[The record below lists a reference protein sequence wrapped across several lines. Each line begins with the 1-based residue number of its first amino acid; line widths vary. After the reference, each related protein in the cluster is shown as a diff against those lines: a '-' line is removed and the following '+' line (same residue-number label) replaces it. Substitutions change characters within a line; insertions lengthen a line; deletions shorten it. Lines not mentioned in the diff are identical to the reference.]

1 MVRGSKHWP
10 LKKQNIVWDW
20 LTPRLPA
27 IFEGITPETQVA
39 WEMCA
44 ECRSM
49 TPSSVATLTD
59 TLPDPQISST
69 LETLAEIS
77 LSLIT
82 SLRSRSMRI
91 LLKLSMSR
99 RNKIVRFL
107 ILPVPQITANAE
119 SCFLDSRR
127 NGFESAR
134 LAFLTVGFEI
144 HRGSYLFS
152 FSFRA
157 RTQIS
162 CSIVDVLGQH
172 CSSIPRSSI
181 SNCRQPS
188 KPLRAP
194 SSPVVRIR
202 RTTPSRLACHR
213 EHDEGSPR
221 SGSSLRCSY

>member
-49 TPSSVATLTD
+49 TPSSIATLTD

-69 LETLAEIS
+69 LEILAEIS
-77 LSLIT
+77 LSSIT

-91 LLKLSMSR
+91 LLKLSTSP
-99 RNKIVRFL
+99 RNKIVRPP
-107 ILPVPQITANAE
+107 ILDLPQITANAK
-119 SCFLDSRR
+119 SSFPGSRW
-127 NGFESAR
+127 NGLESAG
-134 LAFLTVGFEI
+134 LAFLALGFEV

-152 FSFRA
+152 FSSRA
-157 RTQIS
+157 RTHNS

-172 CSSIPRSSI
+172 RSPIPRSSI
-181 SNCRQPS
+181 SNRRQPS

-194 SSPVVRIR
+194 SSPVVWIR

-221 SGSSLRCSY
+221 SRSSLRCSY